1 MKELH
6 KILHSPMITEKGTSL
21 KEDNQVLFKVDCSAN
36 KLEIKYAIEKA
47 FKVKVL
53 DVRTMRVK
61 GKTKRYGRYIGKK
74 SDWKKAIVTL
84 AQGNNIEFFEGV

>member
-21 KEDNQVLFKVDCSAN
+21 KEYNQVLFKVNRSAN

-47 FKVKVL
+47 FKVKVM
-53 DVRTMRVK
+53 DVRTICVK
-61 GKTKRYGRYIGKK
+61 GKKKRYGRYMGKK
-74 SDWKKAIVTL
+74 SDWKKAVVTL
-84 AQGNNIEFFEGV
+84 SQGDNIEFFDGV